1 MDPVPASQSAG
12 QISAD
17 GQFRWDGQQWVPLAA
32 NYRVPTPWTRP
43 MQLASAGLLALTAVV
58 SLVVTFAFYNHDSV
72 LRALQAQG
80 TQVPPGTTM
89 DTVINAA
96 IGVAY
101 AIVVFFSILELVG
114 AAGSYLGWRWIFWG
128 VLVLFGLG
136 SISALLGLGSLARAS
151 DSPMPFGGLVL
162 SELLNLASL
171 AMFVWMIV
179 GLIKYGPWA
188 MKRPGT

>member
-32 NYRVPTPWTRP
+32 NYRVATPWTRP

-80 TQVPPGTTM
+80 TQVPAGTTM

-96 IGVAY
+96 IAVAY
-101 AIVVFFSILELVG
+101 FIVICFSILELVG
-114 AAGSYLGWRWIFWG
+114 AVGSYLGWRWIFWG

-136 SISALLGLGSLARAS
+136 SISAILGLGSLARAS

-179 GLIKYGPWA
+179 GLIKFGPWA